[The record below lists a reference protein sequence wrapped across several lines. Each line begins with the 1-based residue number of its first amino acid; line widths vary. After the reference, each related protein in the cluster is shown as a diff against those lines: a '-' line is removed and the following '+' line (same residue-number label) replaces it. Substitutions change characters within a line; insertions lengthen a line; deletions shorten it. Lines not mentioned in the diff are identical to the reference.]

1 MWLINLFSKRKISNK
16 MKKFLIVGL
25 GNVGDK
31 YNNTRH
37 NIGFEILDMLIKNHK
52 KSFETFRY
60 VYKSNFNYK
69 GKQFI
74 CIKPTTFMNLS
85 GKAVKYWT
93 QKEKIDPKNILIV
106 TDDLNLQFCQLRL
119 RSKGSAGGHNGL
131 KDIENQLNT
140 LNYPRLRFGIGD
152 KKKGSQINFV
162 LGKWSEIEKTLLN
175 KKMDQACKMILSF
188 ATDGI
193 QNTMNNFNTKV

>member
-1 MWLINLFSKRKISNK
+1 
-16 MKKFLIVGL
+16 
-25 GNVGDK
+25 
-31 YNNTRH
+31 
-37 NIGFEILDMLIKNHK
+37 
-52 KSFETFRY
+52 
-60 VYKSNFNYK
+60 
-69 GKQFI
+69 
-74 CIKPTTFMNLS
+74 MNLS

-188 ATDGI
+188 ATEGI
-193 QNTMNNFNTKV
+193 QNTMNNFNTKI